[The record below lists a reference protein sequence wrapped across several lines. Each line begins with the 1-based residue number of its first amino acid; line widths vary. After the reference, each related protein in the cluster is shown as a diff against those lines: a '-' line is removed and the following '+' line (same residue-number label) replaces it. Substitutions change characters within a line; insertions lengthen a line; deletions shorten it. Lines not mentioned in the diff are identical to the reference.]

1 MNPRFGSRINDSFW
15 FIPLVVCAA
24 GIILA
29 LVMVML
35 DEWLVQNSIT
45 VSLGTHSIE
54 GGRGILIAIAGSV
67 LGVAA
72 TSFSI
77 TTSVLATAS
86 STYGPRLVRNF
97 MADNRNQFVLGSF
110 GASFLYSLIVLRSIR
125 DASDIGSMFV
135 PSISINLAILFG
147 IFNVVMLIYFL
158 HHIADSIQISTLVSR
173 VRDDLIRSID
183 TLYARDQSHVPSA
196 VRATDLSELPD
207 TKPQLLHARQ
217 DGFIERI
224 EYDELVKNAREHGAI
239 IKMLVQPGDYVY
251 LDTPVVE
258 VWQDTAMGDKK
269 EPWPTESIHIA
280 QTRTPY
286 QDIRYA
292 VQQPVDITIRAL
304 SPGINDPYTAINAIH
319 GLGSG
324 LIRLVR
330 HENPMS
336 VMLDERFQPR
346 VHRRTIEIE
355 HILTSTF
362 RTMRGNITRS
372 LDATLATVELADT
385 VLRAA
390 THDSY
395 RDIIVRE
402 IHGINEAYQSSAA
415 PKVDKQI
422 IASACEQV
430 IDQDEVDRQK

>member
-183 TLYARDQSHVPSA
+183 TLYVGGKPDVPSA
-196 VRATDLSELPD
+196 IRAADLSELPD
-207 TKPQLLHARQ
+207 TEPQIVYAWQ
-217 DGFIERI
+217 DGFVERV
-224 EYDELVKNAREHGAI
+224 EYDELVENARAHGAI

-251 LDTPVVE
+251 LSMPVAE
-258 VWQDTAMGDKK
+258 VWQDMPMSDKS
-269 EPWPTESIHIA
+269 EQWPTDSIHIA

-292 VQQPVDITIRAL
+292 VQQPIDITIRAL
-304 SPGINDPYTAINAIH
+304 SMGINDPYTAINAIH

-324 LIRLVR
+324 LMRLVN
-330 HENPMS
+330 HENIESIMF
-336 VMLDERFQPR
+336 DERYQPR
-346 VHRRTIEIE
+346 VHKKTIEIE
-355 HILTSTF
+355 HLIASTF
-362 RTMRGNITRS
+362 RTLRGNVTRS
-372 LDATLATVELADT
+372 LDATLAVLELAENILKT
-385 VLRAA
+385 A
-390 THDSY
+390 THESY
-395 RDIIVRE
+395 KNIVIRE
-402 IHGINEAYQSSAA
+402 IYGVNESFQESTSSSF
-415 PKVDKQI
+415 DKQI
-422 IASACEQV
+422 IMSVSEDIINQHEIV
-430 IDQDEVDRQK
+430 KQ